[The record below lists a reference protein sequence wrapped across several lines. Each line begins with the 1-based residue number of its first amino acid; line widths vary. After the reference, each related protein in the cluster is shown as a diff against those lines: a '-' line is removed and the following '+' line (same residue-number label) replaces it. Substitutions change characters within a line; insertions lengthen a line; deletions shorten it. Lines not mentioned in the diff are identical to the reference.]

1 MDGPPQGII
10 WKNPEVYFQYNNFLQ
25 CSNTDRKLTNDSI
38 SIIKLEDNLVPVPF

>member
-10 WKNPEVYFQYNNFLQ
+10 WKNPEVYFQYNIGLLLIK
-25 CSNTDRKLTNDSI
+25 KLTNDSI